1 MPFVAYLF
9 SNSSAS
15 CSARGHFS
23 FHIPNLDHLVQLLIV
38 FCTFLK
44 ICCKISWMSM
54 IPHSKCYEIK
64 IYDFIE
70 NTFVI
75 FIETVQYVRKIC
87 VRLW

>member
-1 MPFVAYLF
+1 MLFVAYLF
-9 SNSSAS
+9 SSSSAN
-15 CSARGHFS
+15 CSGHGHFS
-23 FHIPNLDHLVQLLIV
+23 SHIPNFDHLVQLLIV
-38 FCTFLK
+38 FCTFLT
-44 ICCKISWMSM
+44 IYCKTSWMSM